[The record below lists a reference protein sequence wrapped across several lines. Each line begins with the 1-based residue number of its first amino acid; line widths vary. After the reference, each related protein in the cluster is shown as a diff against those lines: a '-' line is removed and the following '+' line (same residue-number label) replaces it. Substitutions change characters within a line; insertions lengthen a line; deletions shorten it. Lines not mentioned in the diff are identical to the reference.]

1 MEYVSEN
8 KSHVASGCM
17 LSDWVIV
24 GPRNTEGGKENK
36 ATEIFPEKHEKILGV
51 LCAWYVKFSKLI
63 YQFSSLSWFPAIRQE
78 ERKQELKH

>member
-24 GPRNTEGGKENK
+24 GPRKDH
-36 ATEIFPEKHEKILGV
+36 FLQEKIYKYRDIPRKTWENTGRIV
-51 LCAWYVKFSKLI
+51 CVICEVFKI
-63 YQFSSLSWFPAIRQE
+63 DLSIFFII
-78 ERKQELKH
+78 LVSCH

>member
-24 GPRNTEGGKENK
+24 GPRKDHFLQEKYIN
-36 ATEIFPEKHEKILGV
+36 TEIFPEKHEKILGV
-51 LCAWYVKFSKLI
+51 LCA
-63 YQFSSLSWFPAIRQE
+63 
-78 ERKQELKH
+78 